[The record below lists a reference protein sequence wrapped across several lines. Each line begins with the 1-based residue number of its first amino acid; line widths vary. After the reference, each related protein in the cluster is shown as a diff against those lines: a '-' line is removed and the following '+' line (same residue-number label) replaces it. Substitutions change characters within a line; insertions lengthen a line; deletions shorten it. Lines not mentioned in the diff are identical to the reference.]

1 MSIRQFIAD
10 VMELPKTINAVNETI
25 GGEEMNHTPIM
36 LEVAFEPGRSI
47 VLGNGERGIAIIP
60 NDGGKRE
67 KERLTNAHRITAL
80 WNAAER
86 HGLKTNDIYAG
97 AIDQAFDL
105 LRTIERLGDEV
116 HEDMQKRRER
126 EGKAY

>member
-1 MSIRQFIAD
+1 MS
-10 VMELPKTINAVNETI
+10 
-25 GGEEMNHTPIM
+25 HTPII
-36 LEVAFEPGRSI
+36 LEVAFEPGKSI
-47 VLGNGERGIAIIP
+47 VIGNGERGIAIIP

-86 HGLKTNDIYAG
+86 LGLKTNDIYAG

-105 LRTIERLGDEV
+105 LRTIERMGDEV

>member
-1 MSIRQFIAD
+1 
-10 VMELPKTINAVNETI
+10 
-25 GGEEMNHTPIM
+25 M
-36 LEVAFEPGRSI
+36 LDVAFEPGKSI
-47 VLGNGERGIAIIP
+47 VLGDGDRGIAIIP

-67 KERLTNAHRITAL
+67 QERLANAHRITAL

-86 HGLKTNDIYAG
+86 LGLKTNDIYAG

-105 LRTIERLGDEV
+105 VRTIERMGDEV

-126 EGKAY
+126 EVEE